1 MSVTFKDYSKD
12 VMKIL
17 RDTEIR
23 ALEAYGENWLKIVD
37 RIIVQKDI
45 IDTGALRESMAA
57 EVDKEEVT
65 VKCGVKQGFTKYGRI
80 PENYAI
86 YQELGTAR
94 MPARP
99 FIVPSI
105 KEANMGF
112 FKIIKEEAEYTGLST
127 TVGTGSVF

>member
-1 MSVTFKDYSKD
+1 MSVVFNDYSKD

-23 ALEAYGENWLKIVD
+23 ALEAYGNNWLKIVD

-45 IDTGALRESMAA
+45 IETGALRESMSF
-57 EVDKEEVT
+57 EVDKDKVEVT
-65 VKCGVKQGFTKYGRI
+65 CGVKRGFTAHGRL

-94 MPARP
+94 IRARP

-105 KEANMGF
+105 QEANMGF
-112 FKIIKEEAEYTGLST
+112 YKTIREEAEYTGLST